1 MRHCRSSNFVY
12 AVSSPVT
19 SWHTT
24 PRPKTSK
31 NTLLQGCETT
41 NKFHSG
47 NVNNVPLTGKSRCCD
62 GAIKNV
68 IPATDDRRPSEFIC
82 YPACLLR
89 PQVRST
95 IFLPTYVPFLP
106 PQDCIPQGPL
116 YHKLAIGILCYRVPL
131 FSLQY
136 SLRLY
141 ACSACTYRVP

>member
-1 MRHCRSSNFVY
+1 MRHRRSSNFVY

-24 PRPKTSK
+24 PRPKTGKDAKQS
-31 NTLLQGCETT
+31 NPH
-41 NKFHSG
+41 KFYSG

-68 IPATDDRRPSEFIC
+68 IPATDDRRPREFIC
-82 YPACLLR
+82 YPACLLS
-89 PQVRST
+89 PQVRSI

-106 PQDCIPQGPL
+106 PQDCIPPGLL
-116 YHKLAIGILCYRVPL
+116 YHKLAISILCYRVPL

-141 ACSACTYRVP
+141 ACSACKYRVP